1 MKLLLAA
8 IAVCLLVTSQVR
20 AQDVSVTYDT
30 FMRLDAAERLAR
42 FQTLTPINRA
52 ELLREQLA
60 RWRQLHAAEL
70 NAEEQQVLDDV
81 AASIRPDN
89 FTAARRDSSE
99 IAAFMALQQRVSRAF
114 VRPDIIEAFT
124 LTGAP
129 LPLK

>member
-8 IAVCLLVTSQVR
+8 FTFCLFGATQGR
-20 AQDVSVTYDT
+20 AQDAAVSYDT
-30 FMRLDAAERLAR
+30 FMRLDAPGRQTR
-42 FQTLTPINRA
+42 FQAITPENRA